1 MSSTKD
7 KDSEQLPKEKKL
19 DFLLTWK
26 EICKKQ
32 KGLMIAMIVL
42 LVASTVLLIFALT
55 TLRPQNAVVIVGYG
69 DVYGE
74 IVGLSGGYRRDVWMN
89 MLAFPILALVFG
101 ILHNLIALRIYKKYG
116 KETALVMVVASLVL
130 VVGTF
135 VVMFR
140 LLGEW

>member
-42 LVASTVLLIFALT
+42 LVASAVLLIFALT

-69 DVYGE
+69 DVTYRQFTPTNHKE
-74 IVGLSGGYRRDVWMN
+74 IT
-89 MLAFPILALVFG
+89 
-101 ILHNLIALRIYKKYG
+101 LHL
-116 KETALVMVVASLVL
+116 ED
-130 VVGTF
+130 
-135 VVMFR
+135 
-140 LLGEW
+140 